1 MNTDATQVGHAVLEL
16 IVNDHPGIM
25 SQVCGLAFRR
35 AFNVVGMLCLPLD
48 DGQTR
53 RIWLRVSDGVRLDQ
67 VENQL
72 RKLYD
77 VREVH
82 RHPQGHPVFQGLD
95 EYVAS
100 ASSA

>member
-1 MNTDATQVGHAVLEL
+1 VNTEATHIGPAVLEL

-48 DGQTR
+48 DGHTR
-53 RIWLRVSDGVRLDQ
+53 RIWLRVDDSARLDQ

-82 RHPQGHPVFQGLD
+82 RHPRGHPVFQGLD
-95 EYVAS
+95 DYVAS
-100 ASSA
+100 ASRA